1 MLPKTKRLTAQEVR
15 EVLKLGKP
23 VRAGA
28 VSARYTVGTAALPE
42 QASKA
47 AVVVSTKVA
56 RSAVARNKLRR
67 LGYAALTTLP
77 ARTHLVVFIQSKDV
91 TPADIATLCSKL
103 SS

>member
-28 VSARYTVGTAALPE
+28 VSARYTVGTAA
-42 QASKA
+42 KA

-56 RSAVARNKLRR
+56 RSAVTRNRLRR

-77 ARTHLVVFIQSKDV
+77 TRTHLVIFIQSKDV
-91 TPADIATLCSKL
+91 TQADIATLCSKL